1 MTMWL
6 LAVPELNV
14 CVFVGW
20 GRWRKAPQWVV
31 LILKT
36 ILYEE
41 LYLNFMLNSGN
52 LYRKIIRSF
61 LLIYTQISRIIFS
74 IFHDW
79 NSHFFKNIK
88 QVCTLF
94 QGDLWS

>member
-1 MTMWL
+1 MWL

-41 LYLNFMLNSGN
+41 LYFERYVKLMKSL
-52 LYRKIIRSF
+52 
-61 LLIYTQISRIIFS
+61 
-74 IFHDW
+74 
-79 NSHFFKNIK
+79 
-88 QVCTLF
+88 
-94 QGDLWS
+94 